1 MSELNLT
8 KDSKELLA
16 IIYKEYLNK
25 INNGISKSDAKIIG
39 DAKSV
44 NELAKDWMLE
54 DVVETMS
61 ELRRADYIS
70 NTYADNTVYFS
81 TLLDKTIIYFE
92 NKNINTIKTIADWI
106 LRLK

>member
-1 MSELNLT
+1 MSESDLT

-16 IIYKEYLNK
+16 IIYKEYLSK
-25 INNGISKSDAKIIG
+25 INNGVAKSDAKIIG

-61 ELRRADYIS
+61 ELGKAEYIK
-70 NTYADNTVYFS
+70 NTYADNTIYFS
-81 TLLDKTIIYFE
+81 VLLDKSIIYFE
-92 NKNINTIKTIADWI
+92 NKNINTIKSIADW
-106 LRLK
+106 LLKLV